1 LMVLL
6 LVGCAAAF
14 VVAPASKAQSTT
26 QPSNTEASTATDEE
40 KVNTNAYIALL
51 GRNVRQEKA
60 EIMGS
65 MMALNA
71 QDAAKFWPIYSEYD
85 DALAKL
91 NNLRVANIK
100 EYASRYNELTD
111 AEADSLI
118 QKAME
123 YQKQRTELL
132 EKAYEKIKT
141 ALGAVTAARFAQVE
155 NQLLLLIDLQID
167 SMLPVVG
174 QGS

>member
-1 LMVLL
+1 
-6 LVGCAAAF
+6 
-14 VVAPASKAQSTT
+14 
-26 QPSNTEASTATDEE
+26 
-40 KVNTNAYIALL
+40 
-51 GRNVRQEKA
+51 
-60 EIMGS
+60 
-65 MMALNA
+65 
-71 QDAAKFWPIYSEYD
+71 
-85 DALAKL
+85 
-91 NNLRVANIK
+91 
-100 EYASRYNELTD
+100 
-111 AEADSLI
+111 
-118 QKAME
+118 ME